1 VDEKMKRVV
10 KKGDVYVGKDPGTS
24 REFLRVTLDDG
35 DPDPSQIGHARAQA
49 YVRVPWDPSWWD
61 RESFDTWELIAVSR
75 THDRFWNDAAE
86 GALGKIL
93 VGTYWRSEGT
103 FPEFGT
109 MKLEE
114 FLDGNVQLRSGNKSL
129 KLKIDLFFRNWEMVE
144 APDRTS
150 QRGVDGD
157 DSDVIDMGDDPSEPE
172 ADRFRPFDV
181 QITNEGSAGPVV
193 TYADVRIG
201 RYSVAR
207 SGPTPEMALGGALRD
222 LADAID
228 FLPVS
233 EADEDT
239 TDRPPTAEE
248 LSRDDR
254 EALGNTLQLAV
265 RQRLEKLK
273 EIATTAE
280 EYLGAALKEL
290 ARPDREIR
298 HVEMFVQLALQAI
311 AGR

>member
-157 DSDVIDMGDDPSEPE
+157 DSDVIDMWDDPSEPE

-233 EADEDT
+233 EADED
-239 TDRPPTAEE
+239 
-248 LSRDDR
+248 R
-254 EALGNTLQLAV
+254 EALGNTLQLAADPV
-265 RQRLEKLK
+265 PDRTEFAMRLEKLE